1 MPRLLPPFHL
11 LLHCSWPENQDHLVD
26 SAKLAVCHNGRIR
39 WNRVFQGLT
48 QRDDTTM
55 GWFFGFKLRLLIN
68 HQGQTMAVKVT
79 GSNTDDRQPLER
91 LTTAL
96 GGKAVNDKGYSPP

>member
-1 MPRLLPPFHL
+1 
-11 LLHCSWPENQDHLVD
+11 
-26 SAKLAVCHNGRIR
+26 
-39 WNRVFQGLT
+39 
-48 QRDDTTM
+48 M
-55 GWFFGFKLRLLIN
+55 GWFFDFKLRLLIN